1 MGAKA
6 GLGPTGGHTAGRAGS
21 RVDGH
26 GRIRGQG
33 GRGESLDGVL
43 NVLKAPGCTSHDVV
57 AAARRLLGVRRI
69 GHTGTLDPGAAGV
82 LVLCVGRATRLVE
95 LLQDQ
100 DKAYRAEM
108 VLGVRTDSQDSFGK
122 PISVQRDMRVSREVL
137 DAVLSRFV
145 GAIEQVPPMTSA
157 LRHKGRRLYELAREG
172 VEVER
177 APRPVHIAS
186 LRIVRVE
193 PDAPVLTFGTR
204 VMIDIVCSKGTYV
217 RTLCADIG
225 DALGCG
231 AYMSFLLRTR
241 SGGFDLAH
249 ARTLEELEQDLAGG
263 NLPLFG
269 IDDALAHLPVVWLS
283 AEGARRAA
291 HGQAVGGRLLA
302 PAGEARQAHAPAGGT
317 APAGGSAGSGPVRLK
332 GPDGRLVAVADPVE
346 TPQGVAFRPRIVWNC

>member
-1 MGAKA
+1 MGADA
-6 GLGPTGGHTAGRAGS
+6 GLGPAEGHAAGRTAS
-21 RVDGH
+21 RVDGRGRSRGH
-26 GRIRGQG
+26 GTG
-33 GRGESLDGVL
+33 GESLDGVL

-57 AAARRLLGVRRI
+57 AAARRLLGVRRV

-122 PISVQRDMRVSREVL
+122 PISVQRDMRVPREAL
-137 DAVLSRFV
+137 DAVLPRFL
-145 GAIEQVPPMTSA
+145 GAIAQVPPMASA
-157 LRHKGRRLYELAREG
+157 LRHQGRRLYELAREG

-177 APRPVHIAS
+177 APRTVRIAS

-204 VMIDIVCSKGTYV
+204 VMIDVVCSKGTYV

-231 AYMSFLLRTR
+231 GYMSFLLRTR

-249 ARTLEELEQDLAGG
+249 ARTLEELEQDAARGHV
-263 NLPLFG
+263 PLLG

-302 PAGEARQAHAPAGGT
+302 PAAEAQDAHA
-317 APAGGSAGSGPVRLK
+317 APDGAAQAGGSAAPRPVRLK

-346 TPQGVAFRPRIVWNC
+346 TPQGLAFRPRIVWN